1 MSIKQGPDKDPLGPV
16 PEPPWGEMKPEGQ
29 TTGAVQF
36 ILADRTVSYPVK
48 GLKSWTLIAGDPERF
63 EINTE
68 KAVIVIEGKLLVTL
82 RDALNE
88 SRLVKV
94 RVNGARPSQRP
105 GPVVRSIAIETP

>member
-29 TTGAVQF
+29 TTAVVEF
-36 ILADRTVSYPVK
+36 VLADRTVSYPVK
-48 GLKSWTLIAGDPERF
+48 ELKSWTLVAGDPERL
-63 EINTE
+63 EIQTD
-68 KAVIVIEGKLLVTL
+68 KAVIVIEGKLLATV

-94 RVNGARPSQRP
+94 RINGARPSLRP
-105 GPVVRSIAIETP
+105 GPVVRAIAVETP